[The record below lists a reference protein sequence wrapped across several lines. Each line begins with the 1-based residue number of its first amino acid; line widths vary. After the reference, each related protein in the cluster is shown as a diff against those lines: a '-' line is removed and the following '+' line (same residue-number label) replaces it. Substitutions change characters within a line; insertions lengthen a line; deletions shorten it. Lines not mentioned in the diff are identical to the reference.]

1 MRQFSDCDELKNIMI
16 KFLWNHFKN
25 YKASLL
31 VVALCSI
38 LTAAVNLLEPFLT
51 AKFID
56 EILIGRDAAT
66 FYNFILLLM
75 TISVVAIAANWL
87 STMLS
92 SKMRL
97 RINNRVVEDTMR
109 HVYKV
114 RGEFIFKTDMIYLS
128 KRLDQDAID
137 LIHFAIG
144 SMVDICINF
153 ALLCMAFGLLCSIG
167 IKWGVLFVLIAAL
180 HGVAYRVLEKIL
192 FERSTAVRETDS
204 KYFTCLSDILL
215 YVYSI
220 KLQGFF
226 EEWLKKF
233 RTAFEKNFVAVM
245 RQVKI
250 IFWFSTS
257 ALNANAVF
265 KVLIFLLGGLDVLSG
280 TLTLGNFVALN
291 GYYLLAMQG
300 VAYFMSV
307 GQSYQNALAAY
318 TRIMEIKNL
327 PAEVNGTKTLE
338 RVSSIEVRDV
348 SFSFGE
354 QKILSDF
361 SKIFLRGKIYCVVGK
376 NGAGKSTLLNL
387 ICGMIRPSGGEIF
400 LNGVALAEVDMIHA
414 RKNLIAVVEQKDFI
428 KNDKLSGG
436 ERRKVSIE
444 AALKKFADVLIM
456 DEPDNNL
463 DARALDALIKKILD
477 GKANRITLIISHDE
491 RLIKISD
498 AVIDFN
504 KS

>member
-1 MRQFSDCDELKNIMI
+1 MI
-16 KFLWNHFKN
+16 KFLWEHFKN

-38 LTAAVNLLEPFLT
+38 LTAAVNLMEPFLT

-56 EILIGRDAAT
+56 EILIGKDTAT
-66 FYNFILLLM
+66 FYIFIAALA
-75 TISVVAIAANWL
+75 TISITAIAANWL
-87 STMLS
+87 STILS

-97 RINNRVVEDTMR
+97 RINNRVVEGVMN

-114 RGEFIFKTDMIYLS
+114 RGDFIFKTDMVYLS

-167 IKWGVLFVLIAAL
+167 IKWGVLFVIIAIL
-180 HGVAYRVLEKIL
+180 HGGAYRALEKVL
-192 FERSTAVRETDS
+192 FDRSTTVRETDS

-220 KLQGFF
+220 KLHSLYND
-226 EEWLKKF
+226 WLKKF
-233 RTAFEKNFVAVM
+233 RAAFEKNFVAVM
-245 RQVKI
+245 QQVKI
-250 IFWFSTS
+250 VFWFSTS
-257 ALNANAVF
+257 ALNANAIF
-265 KVLIFLLGGLDVLSG
+265 KVLIFLLGGLDVLDG
-280 TLTLGNFVALN
+280 TLTVGNFVALN
-291 GYYLLAMQG
+291 GYYLLAMQS

-307 GQSYQNALAAY
+307 GQLYQNALAAY
-318 TRIMEIKNL
+318 VRIMEIKNL
-327 PAEVNGTKTLE
+327 PTEINGTKILE
-338 RVSSIEVRDV
+338 HVNSIEISNV

-354 QKILSDF
+354 QKILTNF
-361 SKIFLRGKIYCVVGK
+361 SKNFKRGKIYCIVGK
-376 NGAGKSTLLNL
+376 NGAGKSTLMNL

-400 LNGVALAEVDMIHA
+400 FDGVPLAEVDMISL

-428 KNDKLSGG
+428 KSDTTSGG
-436 ERRKVSIE
+436 ERRKVSINV
-444 AALKKFADVLIM
+444 AFKKFSDVLIM

-463 DARALDALIKKILD
+463 DAKAISELTEKIRRSKL
-477 GKANRITLIISHDE
+477 NRITLIISHDE
-491 RLIKISD
+491 RLIKIAD
-498 AVIDFN
+498 EVINF
-504 KS
+504 